1 MRHSHLLEA
10 SRLMPIEI
18 IAGFLIAVT
27 VGLTGIGGGS
37 FTTPVLVLLAGLP
50 AGEAVGTAL
59 IFAAILRVLAAP
71 FYIVRRLIHGRYL
84 GLLLLGAIPGLLLG
98 TWLLHFMYVES
109 WKSAVLV
116 IVGLLLAISSAI
128 TFLPKLR
135 NPQFARQRTRWLS
148 LLALPI
154 GLETGFSSAGAGALG
169 TVLLLNFSEMT
180 VAEVVGTD
188 LLFGIVLAFIGGAFH
203 LLWGSINSV
212 ILFRL
217 LLGGVPGVL
226 VGCTFANK
234 VPGSRLRRVIALI
247 AIVLGLQ
254 LVYSGGR
261 TLLQEHRRSVESI
274 SQRTLQSSRN
284 WR

>member
-1 MRHSHLLEA
+1 MQ
-10 SRLMPIEI
+10 IEV
-18 IAGFLIAVT
+18 IAGFLIAAT

-59 IFAAILRVLAAP
+59 IFAAVLRVLAAP
-71 FYIVRRLIHGRYL
+71 FYIVRRQVHGRYL
-84 GLLLLGAIPGLLLG
+84 GLLLLGAVPGLLLG
-98 TWLLHFMYVES
+98 SWLLHFMYVES

-116 IVGLLLAISSAI
+116 IVGLLLAISSAV

-135 NPQFARQRTRWLS
+135 HPQFARRRSRWLS

-154 GLETGFSSAGAGALG
+154 GVETGFSSAGAGALG
-169 TVLLLNFSEMT
+169 TVLLLNYSEMT

-203 LLWGSINSV
+203 LLWGSVNS
-212 ILFRL
+212 IMLFRL
-217 LLGGVPGVL
+217 LIGGIPGVL
-226 VGCTFANK
+226 VGCAFANR
-234 VPGSRLRRVIALI
+234 VPGGKLRRVIALI

-254 LVYSGGR
+254 LIYSGGR
-261 TLLQEHRRSVESI
+261 SLLQEHHRSVENI
-274 SQRTLQSSRN
+274 SQRTWHSRGE
-284 WR
+284 

>member
-1 MRHSHLLEA
+1 
-10 SRLMPIEI
+10 MPIEAI
-18 IAGFLIAVT
+18 VGFLIAAT
-27 VGLTGIGGGS
+27 VGLTGMGGGS

-59 IFAAILRVLAAP
+59 IFAAVLRVFAAP
-71 FYIVRRLIHGRYL
+71 FYIVRRHIHGKYL
-84 GLLLLGAIPGLLLG
+84 GLLLIGAVPGLLLG

-116 IVGLLLAISSAI
+116 IVGSLLAISSAI

-135 NPQFARQRTRWLS
+135 NPQFAQRRSGWLS

-154 GLETGFSSAGAGALG
+154 GMETGFSSAGAGALG
-169 TVLLLNFSEMT
+169 TVLLLNYSEMP
-180 VAEVVGTD
+180 VAQVVGTD

-203 LLWGSINSV
+203 LMWGSINTV
-212 ILFRL
+212 VLFRL

-226 VGCTFANK
+226 IGCAFANRIS
-234 VPGSRLRRVIALI
+234 GRRLRHVIAVI
-247 AIVLGLQ
+247 AIALGLQ
-254 LVYSGGR
+254 LVYTGGR
-261 TLLQEHRRSVESI
+261 NYLQEHHRSVANL
-274 SQRTLQSSRN
+274 SQRVAPARGE

>member
-1 MRHSHLLEA
+1 MPTEA
-10 SRLMPIEI
+10 I
-18 IAGFLIAVT
+18 IGFLIAAT
-27 VGLTGIGGGS
+27 VGLTGMGGGS

-71 FYIVRRLIHGRYL
+71 FYIVRRHIHGKYL
-84 GLLLLGAIPGLLLG
+84 RHLLIGAIPGLLLG

-116 IVGLLLAISSAI
+116 IVGTMLAISSAI
-128 TFLPKLR
+128 TFLPGLR
-135 NPQFARQRTRWLS
+135 KPQFARQRGGWLS

-154 GLETGFSSAGAGALG
+154 GMETGFSSAGAGALG
-169 TVLLLNFSEMT
+169 TVLLLNYSEMP
-180 VAEVVGTD
+180 VAQVVGTD

-203 LLWGSINSV
+203 LMWGSINNV
-212 ILFRL
+212 VLFRL
-217 LLGGVPGVL
+217 LLGGIPGVL
-226 VGCTFANK
+226 LGCAFAHK
-234 VPGSRLRRVIALI
+234 IPGRKLRPVIALI

-254 LVYSGGR
+254 LVYIGGR
-261 TLLQEHRRSVESI
+261 NLLQDHHRSMENI
-274 SQRTLQSSRN
+274 SQRVTPAKGQ